1 MVGVSASVRQW
12 WRRPDQ
18 YDAVS
23 AYLDSSR
30 LQRPT
35 RYTIAAVMA
44 AFALVPPIMLASPSG
59 PKGMKAVV
67 VSFGITAACA
77 ALAALWATR
86 WPTER
91 QSAAFTIAA
100 TACIVA
106 GGSIA
111 VDPAAGV
118 FGGMAFAPLAGYL
131 SFFHSGRLSTAL
143 LAAAAVSTVVVCFQV
158 APGDPMM
165 AIGHSVG
172 ALATMVMVPLVVQ
185 ALLHMLTADAHRSF
199 TDPLTGLR
207 NRRGYY
213 QSAIQLIGAADRS
226 QTRFLIVVMVDLDGF
241 KQINDRHGH
250 HRGDAVLVAVADN
263 LRRASA
269 MNAVVARPG
278 GEEFLI
284 AELWESAELTAGAER
299 LRMAV
304 AATPGGVT
312 ASLGVASVAISEVDP
327 ARAREVLDDLVHA
340 ADTAMYEAKRAGGD
354 RVHYW
359 SPSTTARS

>member
-1 MVGVSASVRQW
+1 MAASVRQW

-18 YDAVS
+18 YDTVS
-23 AYLDSSR
+23 AYLESR
-30 LQRPT
+30 GLQRPT
-35 RYTIAAVMA
+35 RYTIAAVMG

-59 PKGMKAVV
+59 PKGTVAVA
-67 VSFGITAACA
+67 VSVGTTAACA
-77 ALAALWATR
+77 VLALLWAIR

-91 QSAAFTIAA
+91 QSTVFTVTA

-106 GGSIA
+106 GGLIA
-111 VDPAAGV
+111 TDPAAGV

-143 LAAAAVSTVVVCFQV
+143 LAAASVSTVVVSFRV

-165 AIGHSVG
+165 AIGHSIG

-226 QTRFLIVVMVDLDGF
+226 QPQWLTVIMVDLDGF

-250 HRGDAVLVAVADN
+250 GYGDAVLVAVADN

-269 MNAVVARPG
+269 MNSVVARPG
-278 GEEFLI
+278 GEEFLL
-284 AELWESAELTAGAER
+284 AYLAGSGDPAAGAER
-299 LRMAV
+299 IREAV

-312 ASLGVASVAISEVDP
+312 ASVGVAVRELADIDGDAVPATITRLVD
-327 ARAREVLDDLVHA
+327 E
-340 ADTAMYEAKRAGGD
+340 ADAAMYDAKRAGGNQVRYRAD
-354 RVHYW
+354 VR
-359 SPSTTARS
+359 